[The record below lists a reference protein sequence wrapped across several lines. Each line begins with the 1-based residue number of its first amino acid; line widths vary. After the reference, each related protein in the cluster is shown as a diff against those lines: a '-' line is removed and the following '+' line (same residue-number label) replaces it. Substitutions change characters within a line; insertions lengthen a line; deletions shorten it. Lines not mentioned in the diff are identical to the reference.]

1 MIVAVLTVEQAETAA
16 MWLDKIASGALPTRR
31 TVEERDQLR
40 LASDALFALCNDTD
54 AVVTDDNY
62 PWSEINLG
70 G

>member
-16 MWLDKIASGALPTRR
+16 MWLDKIANGALPTGR

-54 AVVTDDNY
+54 AIVTDG
-62 PWSEINLG
+62 PWSKIDLG